1 MKKDQTR
8 VTFQCDKKLNDEMRD
23 VAYISRI
30 TKTDI
35 ILKGIEMYISYLK
48 ETNRELES
56 ELKKIQKE
64 RENIQKDI

>member
-8 VTFQCDKKLNDEMRD
+8 VTFQCDKKLNEEMKE

-35 ILKGIEMYISYLK
+35 ILRGVEMYISYL
-48 ETNRELES
+48 
-56 ELKKIQKE
+56 
-64 RENIQKDI
+64 RENNPDVKAMDEKRKN